1 MRKFITIILLM
12 IASCYCYAQTSVNSV
27 NIYYPAG
34 STEGNCIYSLIATR
48 SSSSATTCSI
58 KCGIKPKEG
67 IQTSLEIPSTV
78 MFGNTECT
86 VTEISSNAFQNIKNF
101 VGTLILPNKL
111 EEIGQKAF
119 EGCSGF
125 TGNLVLPIT
134 LNNIGNKAFSG
145 CIGIT
150 CITIPLAKYHQNA
163 GAGLD
168 KINTVIL
175 LTDKDNITGTM
186 RDIIDRCLKSGT
198 VIQPG
203 DSNTNV
209 SPVTFA
215 PAGGS
220 YTSSQEV
227 ILNCDTQGA
236 EIYYTTNGSD
246 PIEIE
251 NENRIPYKAGD
262 AISVNTT
269 TTIKT
274 IAYKGN
280 YANTSQA
287 TYTIIKT
294 VETPTLSHKSGDYN
308 NDIEI
313 EISCAT
319 EGSKIYYTTD
329 GTEPTSSSNEY
340 TSPIDVNKN
349 TNIKAVAYKDGL
361 YSAIAESM
369 YSFHTATPEFSQRT
383 TSFNGNLEISLNCT
397 TVGATIYYTTDG
409 TEPTTSS
416 KRYIEPISISETTT
430 VKAFAV
436 KEGYENSTVATAAY
450 TKTRPVLTPTLSPAS
465 GTFSGSIS
473 VTISGEEGA
482 TIYYTIDGTEP
493 TKESALYKESIILSE
508 PTSIKA
514 IADKTGM
521 TESQVAT
528 GTYNFYLPA
537 PTFSVVSGTYNTVQ
551 NVEINCTAEG
561 AKIYYTTDGTEPTS
575 SSTEYTTAVTIDK
588 TKTIKAIAVKEGWEN
603 SSIVE
608 AEYTLKVPAITYTP
622 DPSNQFDESA
632 TVTLTCN
639 GATIYYTIDST
650 DPTNESTPYTN
661 SITVTKTTN
670 IKAIAVRDGWEDS
683 DMIDLWY
690 KKFITVG
697 EPVFNPD
704 NNQAL
709 LETTAI
715 EITCTV
721 PNQEDQV
728 YTPTIY
734 YTLDGTTPTTE
745 SIKYTGPITISGPTT
760 IKAFGMV
767 NDYDNIANSPV
778 ISKRYDFKVAQPTIT
793 AGGSFTTSP
802 QTVTIGCTTE
812 GASIYYTTDGS
823 NPTTSTTG
831 KTIASGSTI
840 DIKENTTVK
849 AIAVKEEWISSD
861 AVEATYE
868 FNVECP
874 SITPSCT
881 FEHGKS
887 ITINLSCNT
896 NGSTIHYTTDGS
908 DPTPESA
915 ICNGKITLNETKTIK
930 AIACKEGW
938 NSSQIVSAT
947 YTEKEIVHT
956 PVLSLLPG
964 SYTSTQNNAI
974 TCTTEGA
981 TIYYTTDGT
990 EPTTSSK
997 TITSGNT
1004 IEITQTTTVKAF
1016 AYKEGMTKSSIIS
1029 ETYTFE
1035 VIEPTFNKTNG
1046 LYEEAQT
1053 IEISCA
1059 TEGAKIYYTTDGSE
1073 PNDNSTP
1080 YNGPIEIEKT
1090 TTIKAIAYKDGWNP
1104 SHITT
1109 ASYAF
1114 LETVAT
1120 PTFSHSSG
1128 DYKETINVV
1137 IYCETPNA
1145 IIRYTMDGSTPDIHN
1160 TIYNGESIE
1169 VSETTTV
1176 KAVAFKDGMKTSEI
1190 AVATYTYSSNTTN
1203 ALLVFTGSN
1212 PNNPN
1217 KWYDPLNWDTGTIPS
1232 KNDRVLIVGDL
1243 VISSDEKIEI
1253 EYITNLKSS
1262 FYTKQGSITI
1272 KDGGQVIYN
1281 QSALENVKIEK
1292 EITGYG
1298 DNINDKTNWYL
1309 ISTPIADNISNNYT
1323 NLITGNDVNVNGT
1336 PDYDLYLYDEAT
1348 HYWINYKDNKF
1359 TNLSLGHGYLYAN
1372 RNNVT
1377 ITSVGIPNANDVYFI
1392 LSASCPNTSDEPV
1405 LHDIDMKGFNLIG
1418 NPFTFNIGKG
1428 TNQAISNTYLESG
1441 YYTLSTTDGTWV
1453 PAQDSRPIG
1462 VGEGILVETAN
1473 NGNNDAILTISKTP
1487 YATTS
1492 KTRGASEET
1501 ESLSIKVVNE
1511 NYEDIAYVNFN
1522 NEKRGLRKIA
1532 HMNEDAQMVYVPAN
1546 GVNYAIANMNTDVKE
1561 IPVSF
1566 EASTMGKYTISIDAS
1581 KCNFEEIYLR
1591 DNFTGE
1597 TVDIIYEDYAFVAT
1611 SSDKAERFTL
1621 LITNNN
1627 ANEDSDIINQN
1638 FAYIHNGEIIISDVE
1653 GSGNV
1658 YVYDIMGR
1666 PVLTR
1671 HANGNVN
1678 IPTSSLTG
1686 GIYII
1691 SLIDDN
1697 GIKTQKI
1704 AINK

>member
-1 MRKFITIILLM
+1 M
-12 IASCYCYAQTSVNSV
+12 IASCYCCAQTNSV
-27 NIYYPAG
+27 EIYYPAG
-34 STEGNCIYSLIATR
+34 STSENCVYSLKASR
-48 SSSSATTCSI
+48 SSGSTTCSI
-58 KCGIKPKEG
+58 KCEKKPETP
-67 IQTSLEIPSTV
+67 TSLEIPNTV
-78 MFGNTECT
+78 MFGDTECT
-86 VTEISSNAFQNIKNF
+86 VTEIPSSAFSKNTNF
-101 VGTLILPNKL
+101 VGDLYLPPTIKT
-111 EEIGQKAF
+111 IGSSAF
-119 EGCSGF
+119 SGCDGF
-125 TGNLVLPIT
+125 TGSLVLPINLT
-134 LNNIGNKAFSG
+134 SIGKDAFNDCNGFTS
-145 CIGIT
+145 
-150 CITIPLAKYHQNA
+150 ITIVDANYQPHAID
-163 GAGLD
+163 GMEGL
-168 KINTVIL
+168 TTAIL
-175 LTDKDNITGTM
+175 LCDWD
-186 RDIIDRCLKSGT
+186 DLKRPIQKILEGLNT
-198 VIQPG
+198 IIQPG

-209 SPVTFA
+209 SPVTFS
-215 PAGGS
+215 PAAGS
-220 YTSSQEV
+220 YTSSQNVTLSCE
-227 ILNCDTQGA
+227 TYGA
-236 EIYYTTNGSD
+236 KIYYSTDGSKPTKENGQ
-246 PIEIE
+246 EYKGE
-251 NENRIPYKAGD
+251 NIT
-262 AISVNTT
+262 VNTN
-269 TTIKT
+269 TTIKV
-274 IAYKGN
+274 IAYKDN

-294 VETPTLSHKSGDYN
+294 VDAPTLSHKSGDYN
-308 NDIEI
+308 NNIKI

-450 TKTRPVLTPTLSPAS
+450 TKTRPVLTPTLSPAG

-482 TIYYTIDGTEP
+482 TIYYTTDGTEP

-528 GTYNFYLPA
+528 GTYKFYLPA

-551 NVEINCTAEG
+551 NVKINCTAEG

-588 TKTIKAIAVKEGWEN
+588 TKTIKAIAVKEGWED

-622 DPSNQFDESA
+622 DPSKQFDEET
-632 TVTLTCN
+632 TVTLTCE

-650 DPTNESTPYTN
+650 DPTNELTPYTN
-661 SITVTKTTN
+661 SITVTVTETTN

-709 LETTAI
+709 LDTTAI

-721 PNQEDQV
+721 PNQENQV

-745 SIKYTGPITISGPTT
+745 SIEYTGPITISGPTT

-767 NDYDNIANSPV
+767 NDYNNIAKSPV
-778 ISKRYDFKVAQPTIT
+778 ITKRYDFKVAQPTIT

-840 DIKENTTVK
+840 DFKENTTVK
-849 AIAVKEEWISSD
+849 AIAVKEGWISSD
-861 AVEATYE
+861 VVEATYE
-868 FNVECP
+868 FNVESP

-881 FEHGKS
+881 FEGGES
-887 ITINLSCNT
+887 ITISLSCNT

-1059 TEGAKIYYTTDGSE
+1059 TEGAKIYYTTDGSA
-1073 PNDNSTP
+1073 PDDNSTP

-1128 DYKETINVV
+1128 EYKDNETINVTLK
-1137 IYCETPNA
+1137 CETPGA
-1145 IIRYTMDGSTPDIHN
+1145 RIHYTTDGSTPDIYN
-1160 TIYNGESIE
+1160 DIYDGSIIE
-1169 VSETTTV
+1169 VSENTTI
-1176 KAVAFKDGMKTSEI
+1176 KAIAFKDGMKTSEI
-1190 AVATYTYSSNTTN
+1190 AVATYTFGTTSSNE
-1203 ALLVFTGSN
+1203 LVVFTGAN
-1212 PNNPN
+1212 INNPN
-1217 KWYDPLNWDTGTIPS
+1217 KWYDPLNWNTGTVPS
-1232 KNDRVLIVGDL
+1232 KTDRVLIVGDL
-1243 VISSDEKIEI
+1243 VISSGEKIEI
-1253 EYITNLKSS
+1253 EYITNLKSPL
-1262 FYTKQGSITI
+1262 YDRQGSITI
-1272 KDGGQVIYN
+1272 KGSGQLVYN
-1281 QSALENVKIEK
+1281 QYALENVKIEK
-1292 EITGYG
+1292 EIAGYG
-1298 DNINDKTNWYL
+1298 ETTNSKGWYL
-1309 ISTPIADNISNNYT
+1309 ISSPVAGPISNERYQSLT
-1323 NLITGNDVNVNGT
+1323 NNDSS
-1336 PDYDLYLYDEAT
+1336 YDLYLYDEKT
-1348 HYWINYKDNKF
+1348 HYWLNYKNGNF

-1377 ITSVGIPNANDVYFI
+1377 ITSVGIPNTNDVNFI
-1392 LSASCPNTSDEPV
+1392 LSAACPNTSDEPV

-1462 VGEGILVETAN
+1462 VGEGVLVETKN
-1473 NGNNDAILTISKTP
+1473 ETTDKTILTISKTP
-1487 YATTS
+1487 FGTTAS
-1492 KTRGASEET
+1492 NTRGASEDV
-1501 ESLSIKVVNE
+1501 ESLSIKVANAD
-1511 NYEDIAYVNFN
+1511 YEDIAYVNFN

>member
-12 IASCYCYAQTSVNSV
+12 IASCYCYAQTSVT
-27 NIYYPAG
+27 IYYPAG
-34 STEGNCIYSLIATR
+34 STSENCVYSLVASR
-48 SSSSATTCSI
+48 SSGATTCSI
-58 KCGIKPKEG
+58 ECEKKPETP
-67 IQTSLEIPSTV
+67 TSLEIPNTV
-78 MFGNTECT
+78 MFGDTECT
-86 VTEISSNAFQNIKNF
+86 VTEIPSGAFSKNTNF
-101 VGTLILPNKL
+101 VGDLYLPPTIKT
-111 EEIGQKAF
+111 IGSSAF
-119 EGCSGF
+119 SGCEGF
-125 TGNLVLPIT
+125 TGSLVLPINLT
-134 LNNIGNKAFSG
+134 SIGKDAFYG
-145 CIGIT
+145 CNGFT
-150 CITIPLAKYHQNA
+150 SITIVDANYQPHAID
-163 GAGLD
+163 GMEGL
-168 KINTVIL
+168 TTAIL
-175 LTDKDNITGTM
+175 LCDWD
-186 RDIIDRCLKSGT
+186 DLKKTIQKILEGLNT
-198 VIQPG
+198 IIQPG

-209 SPVTFA
+209 SPVTFS
-215 PAGGS
+215 PAAGS
-220 YTSSQEV
+220 YTSSQNVTLSCE
-227 ILNCDTQGA
+227 TYGA
-236 EIYYTTNGSD
+236 KIYYSTDGSKPTKENGQ
-246 PIEIE
+246 EYKGE
-251 NENRIPYKAGD
+251 NIT
-262 AISVNTT
+262 VNTN
-269 TTIKT
+269 TTIKV
-274 IAYKGN
+274 IAYKDK

-294 VETPTLSHKSGDYN
+294 VEAPTLSHKSGDYN
-308 NDIEI
+308 NNIKI

-329 GTEPTSSSNEY
+329 GTEPTSSSYEY

-349 TNIKAVAYKDGL
+349 TNIKAIAYKDGL
-361 YSAIAESM
+361 YSTIVEGM
-369 YSFHTATPEFSQRT
+369 YSFHTATPEFSQGT

-397 TVGATIYYTTDG
+397 TVGATIYYTTNG

-450 TKTRPVLTPTLSPAS
+450 TKTRPVLTPTLSPAG

-482 TIYYTIDGTEP
+482 TIYYTTDGTEP

-561 AKIYYTTDGTEPTS
+561 AKIYYTTDGTEPTN

-588 TKTIKAIAVKEGWEN
+588 TKTIKAIAVKEGWGN

-622 DPSNQFDESA
+622 DPSNQFDESV

-650 DPTNESTPYTN
+650 DPTNASTLYTN
-661 SITVTKTTN
+661 SITVNKTTN
-670 IKAIAVRDGWEDS
+670 IKAIAVRDGWENS

-704 NNQAL
+704 NNDAL
-709 LETTAI
+709 DKTTAI
-715 EITCTV
+715 TITCTV
-721 PNQEDQV
+721 PNKEDQV

-734 YTLDGTTPTTE
+734 YTLDGSDPTTNGT
-745 SIKYTGPITISGPTT
+745 KYTGPISISGPTT
-760 IKAFGMV
+760 IKAYGMV

-778 ISKRYDFKVAQPTIT
+778 ITKKYDFKVALPTIT
-793 AGGSFTTSP
+793 AGGSFTSQ

-831 KTIASGSTI
+831 KTIASGSSINIT
-840 DIKENTTVK
+840 KNTTVK
-849 AIAVKEEWISSD
+849 AIAVKEGWISSD
-861 AVEATYE
+861 VVEATYE
-868 FNVECP
+868 FNVESP

-881 FEHGKS
+881 FEGGES
-887 ITINLSCNT
+887 ITISLSCNT

-908 DPTPESA
+908 DPTSESA

-964 SYTSTQNNAI
+964 SYTSTQNNTI

-1128 DYKETINVV
+1128 DYNETINVV

-1203 ALLVFTGSN
+1203 ALLVFTGNN

-1217 KWYDPLNWDTGTIPS
+1217 KWYDPLNWNTGTIPS
-1232 KNDRVLIVGDL
+1232 KNDRVLIIGDL

-1253 EYITNLKSS
+1253 EYITNLKSPL
-1262 FYTKQGSITI
+1262 YTKQGSITI
-1272 KDGGQVIYN
+1272 KDGGQLIYN

-1377 ITSVGIPNANDVYFI
+1377 ITSVGIPNTNDVNFI
-1392 LSASCPNTSDEPV
+1392 LSAACPNTSDEPV

-1428 TNQAISNTYLESG
+1428 DGQAIPNTYLESG

-1473 NGNNDAILTISKTP
+1473 DGNDGAILTISKTP
-1487 YATTS
+1487 YAATS
-1492 KTRGASEET
+1492 KTRSASEET

-1546 GVNYAIANMNTDVKE
+1546 GVNYAIANMNTDIKE

-1597 TVDIIYEDYAFVAT
+1597 TVDIINEDYAFVAT

-1678 IPTSSLTG
+1678 IPASSLTG